1 MVSKNT
7 IKFFSIIKWP
17 FLIIN
22 VIFVLMLLMSYI
34 AFHIRPAA
42 LPALAFFGLAYP
54 YILLTHLLFVLFWLV
69 FRAKYAFISA
79 IFIVLGWNHAGRL
92 IQLRTASGTKNDSK
106 GIVVISYNVQNLIK
120 TNTSTTKYITDFT
133 NKEKIVSFL
142 KDMEPGIVCLQEV
155 LYDREDVKGFPGKF
169 GKMIGCRYYYYE
181 NYYEKSKNKIDAIA
195 TFSKYPIIDKGFL
208 MEADKRFGIFTD
220 LVIEHDTLR
229 VYNLHLASIHFRQE
243 DYRFF
248 GDIASQP
255 EQEKIRIGM
264 MKIISKMKAAFI
276 KRNHQVDILMKHFSH
291 APYPII
297 ICADLNDTP
306 SSWAYNKIRNK
317 RDDAFVVSGRGI
329 GKTYAGHFFPAF
341 RIDYIFHDPVF
352 TSSGFKRH
360 KIHLSDHYPVSCSLS
375 ISLKESR

>member
-1 MVSKNT
+1 VASKHN

-17 FLIIN
+17 FLITN
-22 VIFVLMLLMSYI
+22 VIFVLMLLMSYL
-34 AFHIRPAA
+34 AFHVRPDSV
-42 LPALAFFGLAYP
+42 PALTFFGLAYP

-92 IQLRTASGTKNDSK
+92 IQLRPDSESKNDSK
-106 GIVVISYNVQNLIK
+106 GIVLISYNVQNFIK
-120 TNTSTTKYITDFT
+120 TNTSTTKYITDFK
-133 NKEKIVSFL
+133 NKEKIISFL
-142 KDMEPGIVCLQEV
+142 EEMEPGIVCLQEV

-169 GKMIGCRYYYYE
+169 GKMIGCQYYYYE
-181 NYYEKSKNKIDAIA
+181 NYYVKTKNKVDAIA
-195 TFSKYPIIDKGFL
+195 TFTKYPIIDKGFL
-208 MEADKRFGIFTD
+208 IEEEKRFGIYTD
-220 LVIEHDTLR
+220 LVVGPDTIR

-248 GDIASQP
+248 GDIAAQP
-255 EQEKIRIGM
+255 EQEKIRVGI

-276 KRNHQVDILMKHFSH
+276 KRNHQVDILREHFSQS
-291 APYPII
+291 PYPII

-329 GKTYAGHFFPAF
+329 GKTYAEDFFPAF
-341 RIDYIFHDPVF
+341 RIDYIFHDPGF
-352 TSSGFKRH
+352 ASSGFERH
-360 KIHLSDHYPVSCSLS
+360 KIHLSDHYPVSCFLLVSP
-375 ISLKESR
+375 KEFR